1 MSTLQKTNGSHAED
15 LRETIQ
21 CILEHLIP
29 KDEEAEE
36 TDHHKRIKTLIAEPV
51 KTEDDRDFTAEEI
64 KQTIKSID
72 YKKLQEKMVS
82 QAKSYCGPLKDF
94 LD

>member
-1 MSTLQKTNGSHAED
+1 M
-15 LRETIQ
+15 
-21 CILEHLIP
+21 
-29 KDEEAEE
+29 
-36 TDHHKRIKTLIAEPV
+36 
-51 KTEDDRDFTAEEI
+51 EDDRDFTAEEM

-82 QAKSYCGPLKDF
+82 QAKSYSGPLKDF

>member
-1 MSTLQKTNGSHAED
+1 M
-15 LRETIQ
+15 IQ

-36 TDHHKRIKTLIAEPV
+36 TDHHKRIRTLIEEPV
-51 KTEDDRDFTAEEI
+51 KTEDDGDFTAEEI
-64 KQTIKSID
+64 KQTIKSIEH
-72 YKKLQEKMVS
+72 KKHQEKKMVS
-82 QAKSYCGPLKDF
+82 QAKSYCGPLKNF